1 MLFQLPPS
9 LTLDLDLL
17 EEFLQTLSLEYKN
30 VIEFRHESWY
40 TDEVYNL
47 LRSYET
53 IFCTVSSTKVPN
65 TVVETVET
73 CYFRFH
79 GLIGGYRDSYSEEDL
94 KDWAEAIKKTKANY
108 LILYRKIKTSETR
121 IKYKAARKMNVG
133 CFCLI
138 IWYIF
143 PSPGRGRGIGSHG
156 SP

>member
-30 VIEFRHESWY
+30 VIDFRHESWY
-40 TDEVYNL
+40 TDEVFNL
-47 LRSYET
+47 FRSNKT

-65 TVVETVET
+65 TVVETAET

-79 GLIGGYRDSYSEEDL
+79 GLTGGYRDSYSEEDL

-108 LILYRKIKTSETR
+108 LILGFIPK
-121 IKYKAARKMNVG
+121 
-133 CFCLI
+133 
-138 IWYIF
+138 
-143 PSPGRGRGIGSHG
+143 
-156 SP
+156 